1 MDVFYLYLSDP
12 ASFDLIH
19 CYWLYVCLRT
29 ISVFSEYFCYGVW
42 VPTVTLICGEAAET
56 IVKAW
61 FYHFSFEHLALC
73 ENVTCLFY
81 KYYFGGCSSELAG
94 LFPFPYSRRGLLVI
108 QIGSMIFLSR
118 ILYGVIMHIPTVAF
132 VVLLII
138 EILHLQNVFM

>member
-1 MDVFYLYLSDP
+1 MFVCEPYLSFLNTFVT
-12 ASFDLIH
+12 AFGSQLSL
-19 CYWLYVCLRT
+19 WYV
-29 ISVFSEYFCYGVW
+29 
-42 VPTVTLICGEAAET
+42 GEAAET

-61 FYHFSFEHLALC
+61 FYHFSFEHLAPC

-94 LFPFPYSRRGLLVI
+94 LFPFPFSRRGLLVI

-138 EILHLQNVFM
+138 EILHLQNVFMWLVI